1 MNVPRTRSITAR
13 LILIVSLLVIP
24 VSAKA
29 TIYWNLFNSEG
40 DITSDAIYV
49 TYATLD
55 DMLNDT
61 KRTGFSVPDG
71 GFAGTQIIGA
81 GTDGISYW
89 NLFNSEG
96 NITSDAIYTTY
107 ATLDDMLNDTNRTGF
122 GVPDGGFAGTQIV
135 GTGSDGSEY
144 WSLFNSEGDITSD
157 AVIATY
163 ATLTD
168 MMNDTNRIGFGVP
181 DGGLAGTQI
190 VDSGATL
197 TAVRAVPEPATWAMM
212 LLGLGAAGFA
222 LRGRR
227 RLLQRPA

>member
-61 KRTGFSVPDG
+61 NRTGFSVPDG

-81 GTDGISYW
+81 
-89 NLFNSEG
+89 
-96 NITSDAIYTTY
+96 
-107 ATLDDMLNDTNRTGF
+107 
-122 GVPDGGFAGTQIV
+122 
-135 GTGSDGSEY
+135 
-144 WSLFNSEGDITSD
+144 
-157 AVIATY
+157 
-163 ATLTD
+163 
-168 MMNDTNRIGFGVP
+168 
-181 DGGLAGTQI
+181 
-190 VDSGATL
+190 GATL